1 MLPFF
6 SAVNCRLEF
15 KCSGIKIIPSPS
27 GGEGSLALLSDWPL
41 TLFVAAPAPVIIP
54 VLSLAVILFA
64 TLGFVLSLVLPFDPW
79 LLLMLY
85 RRRLR
90 FLLVYRRGRLLLLIA
105 HCRTLA
111 LRSRMNL
118 CRLDRSWF

>member
-1 MLPFF
+1 M
-6 SAVNCRLEF
+6 
-15 KCSGIKIIPSPS
+15 
-27 GGEGSLALLSDWPL
+27 GEGSLELLSDWPL